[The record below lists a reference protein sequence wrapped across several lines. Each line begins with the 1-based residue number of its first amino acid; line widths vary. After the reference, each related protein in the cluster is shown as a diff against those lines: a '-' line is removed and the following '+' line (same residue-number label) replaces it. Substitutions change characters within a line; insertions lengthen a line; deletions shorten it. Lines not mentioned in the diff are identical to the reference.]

1 VKEFVVYTLLRLVL
15 FVGTL
20 AIVAGI
26 WDLVADGYTDTTIR
40 AAVRAGILHRIRH
53 GTYVDAAVWSTLDN
67 AARHA
72 LLARAAYASART
84 GSVISHAS
92 ALPFHEAP
100 TWGFDLTEAH
110 LTRDDHKAGRRE
122 SGVQQHRGVVLAED
136 VVDLHGLRVMSA
148 TRTSL
153 ELTTLGSPEAALVAI
168 CFLLH
173 NELTTMDALLA
184 RLEQSITMWPD
195 TLSTRRILGLADAR
209 IESPLEA
216 RFVHLCWLTGL
227 PMPTPQ
233 VEIRDR
239 GGRLIGRVD
248 FAWPELGVFAELDGK
263 EKYVK
268 YLRPGESIADAVARE
283 KAREDRIREVTGW
296 RCVRLTWADLAS
308 PERTA
313 ARVRAVLA
321 GLAA

>member
-1 VKEFVVYTLLRLVL
+1 MTNLLRADHPCLTPIRTRRQL
-15 FVGTL
+15 L
-20 AIVAGI
+20 
-26 WDLVADGYTDTTIR
+26 ADGYTDAGIR
-40 AAVRAGILHRIRH
+40 AAVRAGVIHRIRH
-53 GTYVDAAVWSTLDN
+53 GTYADAGVWRGLDK

-72 LLARAAYASART
+72 LLARAAYGSART
-84 GSVISHAS
+84 GSVISHVS

-100 TWGFDLTEAH
+100 VWGFDLTEAH
-110 LTRDDHKAGRRE
+110 LTREDHKAGRHE
-122 SGVQQHRGVVLAED
+122 AGVQQHRGVLLPED
-136 VVDLHGLRVMSA
+136 TVDVHGLRVMSA
-148 TRTSL
+148 TRTAL
-153 ELTTLGSPEAALVAI
+153 ELTTLDAPEAALVAI

-173 NELTTMDALLA
+173 AGLTTLDALVA
-184 RLEQSITMWPD
+184 RLEDSITMWPD
-195 TLSTRRILGLADAR
+195 TLSTRRILGLADPR

-233 VEIRDR
+233 AEVRDR
-239 GGRLIGRVD
+239 NGRVVGRVD
-248 FAWPELGVFAELDGK
+248 FAWPGLGVFAELDGK

-268 YLRPGESIADAVARE
+268 YLLPGETAADAVARE
-283 KAREDRIREVTGW
+283 KNREDRIREITGW
-296 RCVRLTWADLAS
+296 RCIRLTWADLAS